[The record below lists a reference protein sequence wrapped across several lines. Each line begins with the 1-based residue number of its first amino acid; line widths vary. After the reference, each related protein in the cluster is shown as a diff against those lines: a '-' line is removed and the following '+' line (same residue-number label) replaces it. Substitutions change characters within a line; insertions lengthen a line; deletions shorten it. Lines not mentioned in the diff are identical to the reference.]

1 MKSPQSHRGFLGG
14 LTTLP
19 LIGGRITVIG
29 QPTAAAEPI
38 TFELL
43 EHYKSWLY
51 AEAVALGREMYE
63 GQQYGHLVLP
73 YSPLGR
79 SWTVTCLD
87 NPASTRAAAI
97 LAAAGW
103 DGTEGT
109 WA

>member
-1 MKSPQSHRGFLGG
+1 MTAPLPRRGFLGG

-19 LIGGRITVIG
+19 LIGGRVALVG

-43 EHYKSWLY
+43 EHYKSYLY

-63 GQQYGHLVLP
+63 GHQYGHLVLP

-79 SWTVTCLD
+79 SWTATCVD

-103 DGTEGT
+103 DGTAGT